1 MCLLWK
7 NVKTNPLAIAVLGI
21 RVMVAIGAIGAIEAM
36 TVMVA
41 IGVITATIATTVI
54 IAIIVIQVRVA
65 TLATAVIQVI
75 IVIITIITIITTII
89 ILIISIISTILIML
103 LISFPVL
110 MIGSSEL
117 FVIAAI
123 VLLLFGA
130 KKIPELMKSMG
141 QGVRYFK
148 KGMNEDL
155 QENNLDSK
163 GEENE
168 VQLPKE
174 DK

>member
-21 RVMVAIGAIGAIEAM
+21 RVMVAIGAIEAM
-36 TVMVA
+36 AVMAAMVA
-41 IGVITATIATTVI
+41 IGVITAIIATTVI
-54 IAIIVIQVRVA
+54 IAIIVIQVIVA

-75 IVIITIITIITTII
+75 IVIITIITIITTTI
-89 ILIISIISTILIML
+89 ILIISIILIML